1 MATRKNYLYFGSQ
14 QISPVNNEFEL
25 DETDVWDSAHVA
37 SSEPKRPFSSAR
49 AAKKLIKRNDHGS
62 DHGRS
67 DVPSTSL
74 PVNVIDWSKVLRNE
88 FTNRKV
94 EFEEEEE
101 ENENENERVPPHEYL
116 ARTRVA
122 SCSVHEG
129 IGRTLKGRDM
139 RMVRNAV
146 WKHTGFQD

>member
-1 MATRKNYLYFGSQ
+1 MATRKNYLYFGSEKINQ
-14 QISPVNNEFEL
+14 VSNDLEF
-25 DETDVWDSAHVA
+25 DESDVWNSVHVA
-37 SSEPKRPFSSAR
+37 CTEPKRPFFSAR
-49 AAKKLIKRNDHGS
+49 AAKKFIKRNDDQGG
-62 DHGRS
+62 DHGR

-94 EFEEEEE
+94 EFEEG
-101 ENENENERVPPHEYL
+101 ENENEDEDERVPPHEYL

-146 WKHTGFQD
+146 WKRTGFED